1 MTEQRKT
8 KTCAMCFEEI
18 DERARKCPHC
28 RHPQAGMS
36 AWLSRNPAAILLIA
50 LIGLLLFLG
59 GLELWGH
66 FVASRL
72 VPTSPDNLRTFNGEV
87 KVVSSKMVFG
97 KAKEGTV
104 VCVIGRI
111 KNESEIA
118 WKDLQIEAQFFDQAG
133 KLIDVAIDP
142 KYYFASEILP
152 HGEGAFKVRAV
163 ADFPKETY
171 ASYKINVRSATDAKK
186 FP

>member
-1 MTEQRKT
+1 MEQRKT

-18 DERARKCPHC
+18 DERARKCSHC
-28 RHPQAGMS
+28 RGPQVGIY
-36 AWLSRNPAAILLIA
+36 AWLSRNPAAILLIV
-50 LIGLLLFLG
+50 LIGTLLLFG
-59 GLELWGH
+59 GMELWGS
-66 FVASRL
+66 FLKSRL
-72 VPTSPDNLRTFNGEV
+72 LITNPDDLRTFRGEV

-97 KAKEGTV
+97 KSKEGPV
-104 VCVIGRI
+104 VCVIGQI

-118 WKDLQIEAQFFDQAG
+118 WKDLQIEAQFFGQSG
-133 KLIDVAIDP
+133 ELIDVAVG
-142 KYYFASEILP
+142 KLQYWFASGILP

-171 ASYKINVRSATDAKK
+171 VSYKIHVRNATDARK